1 MKKIIFVTG
10 NKHKLEIAQSVL
22 GLYDI
27 NVENVILENVD
38 EIQDTNI
45 ENIAFKSALQASR
58 MINQPVIKSDVGF
71 EIDALNG
78 FPGAFGKYVFE
89 QLGTEEILKL
99 LEDKTNRHGKA
110 IEVLAYA
117 EPNGN
122 VKTFRMDTEFEIRMT
137 PKGIGS
143 VMDKLMNIDG
153 QKTNY
158 GSLSLDEKLK
168 WWKETDNYFH
178 DFAKWF
184 LHF

>member
-45 ENIAFKSALQASR
+45 ENIASKSALQASR

-71 EIDALNG
+71 EIDVLNG
-78 FPGAFGKYVFE
+78 FPGAFCKYVFE
-89 QLGTEEILKL
+89 QLGTEGILKL